1 MTERQFQSL
10 SREKPFCHF
19 YGDDVTAKVVYV
31 SIAQS
36 RKALLPHCTY
46 THYRASHSRFQS
58 LSREKPFCH
67 IPARFAMPL
76 TICQF
81 QSLSREKPFF
91 HSFINLGWF
100 QSLSREKPFCHQL
113 LPLPQRRRK
122 QVSIAQ
128 SRKALLPPFTSTP
141 PRPILASFN
150 RSVAKSPFATTQRPC
165 VASEQKKVS
174 IAQSRKALLPPVSVI
189 PTPPAPIV
197 QFQSLSRE
205 KPFCHVIV
213 DESSYIKGYVSI
225 AQSRKALLPP
235 S

>member
-81 QSLSREKPFF
+81 QSLSREKPF
-91 HSFINLGWF
+91 
-100 QSLSREKPFCHQL
+100 CHPL
-113 LPLPQRRRK
+113 LLHRRVRFLL
-122 QVSIAQ
+122 VSIAQ
-128 SRKALLPPFTSTP
+128 SRKALLPPHNA
-141 PRPILASFN
+141 LA
-150 RSVAKSPFATTQRPC
+150 
-165 VASEQKKVS
+165 
-174 IAQSRKALLPPVSVI
+174 
-189 PTPPAPIV
+189 
-197 QFQSLSRE
+197 
-205 KPFCHVIV
+205 
-213 DESSYIKGYVSI
+213 
-225 AQSRKALLPP
+225 
-235 S
+235 